1 MKWKRIAGY
10 EDYEISDTGLVRSLK
25 RGGTRVLS
33 PRKNGRNGYLF
44 VSLCKEGK
52 AKHIFVHRLVAEAFV
67 PNPLGL
73 ETVNHKDEDKTN
85 NQVSNLEWLTRG
97 DNVRYSNDM
106 PVLQFDRL
114 GNLVS
119 RFPSLNEAARQTGI
133 AAQSIC
139 SVCNGKRKTAG
150 GYGWQFA

>member
-1 MKWKRIAGY
+1 MHLHEDIRQAVCTGVRGLARYDFGLELFRVDVVDRGLSRRFSQKIRLFHIKFGIIVCVMKWKRIAGY

-73 ETVNHKDEDKTN
+73 ETVNHRD
-85 NQVSNLEWLTRG
+85 
-97 DNVRYSNDM
+97 
-106 PVLQFDRL
+106 
-114 GNLVS
+114 
-119 RFPSLNEAARQTGI
+119 
-133 AAQSIC
+133 
-139 SVCNGKRKTAG
+139 
-150 GYGWQFA
+150 